1 MRIMLVEDDKPLG
14 NAVKQ
19 ALNDA
24 SYAVD
29 WVQDGVTALNSI
41 KIEEYSLILL
51 DLGLPKK
58 DGLEVLSEL
67 RKDKNKLP
75 VIIITAR
82 DAIEDR
88 VRGLDYGADDYLVK
102 PFSTEELHARI
113 RAVIRRN
120 HGVADPVLSNNNIQL
135 NPATREVSREGQT
148 IQLTA
153 KEYALLHALMLRPG
167 IILSRESLE
176 ESIYGWNEEV
186 ASNTIEFNIHALR
199 KKLGKD
205 AIRNVRGM
213 GWMVSK

>member
-1 MRIMLVEDDKPLG
+1 MLVEDDKPLG